1 MRLKILSCM
10 LGALWL
16 AQSAGAQINM
26 TDTAVGTDR
35 AAAES
40 KLKAQA
46 LRNYL
51 KTAVSAEDLK
61 KYASDI
67 RREIYADYE
76 TFVTVSGAE
85 VSEQGSTVM
94 VTAVVSVDDQAVLA
108 KISGSEKLRGISLM
122 LHAADDGQKQ
132 LENREPSVSVKEQP
146 QQKEITKAEPDAPA
160 EPSGLSEQPGNSGDK
175 QPSAPAAAVSEA
187 GGFIELVDSL
197 KFSPDAREQV
207 VAALEAG
214 TDPNSRLLGSD
225 GEPYGDTAFTVLLNA
240 VGSSDPQLVKIFLEH
255 GADLLWKNEAGES
268 RVMKQIFFD
277 RELLGQMI
285 GSIPSLRGV
294 KFSGCTPA
302 GYMLRRMKK
311 TDFDYEIF
319 SKVIDLGNDLNEKE
333 CDENK
338 FGRLIMYA
346 IDGDREELN
355 PPEYLKKLL
364 DAGADWSVTDSR
376 GKNAVIK
383 AVEYNSLDHLK
394 LLREKGADL
403 NVATP
408 DGYTVLFKAVSNRK
422 ISDELVEYLVKN
434 GADVNAVSEKH
445 DNVTPLI
452 TAVRE
457 RRPQAVSILLAAG
470 AQPDAVNSKGRT
482 ALTFAVGNRDEKENL
497 EMAEA
502 LLKAGADPNREDLE
516 HYSAVKYALDGRRL
530 SLIKLLAD
538 HGGNIKAALQ
548 LKVGRSGKETTIYE
562 NIMSSSDK
570 NLGPLREYLKSIMDN
585 GS

>member
-61 KYASDI
+61 KYA
-67 RREIYADYE
+67 
-76 TFVTVSGAE
+76 
-85 VSEQGSTVM
+85 STVM

-160 EPSGLSEQPGNSGDK
+160 EPSGLSEQPGNSVDK

-268 RVMKQIFFD
+268 RVM
-277 RELLGQMI
+277 
-285 GSIPSLRGV
+285 RGV

-434 GADVNAVSEKH
+434 GANVNAVSEKH

>member
-146 QQKEITKAEPDAPA
+146 QQKEITEAEPDAPA
-160 EPSGLSEQPGNSGDK
+160 EPSGLSEQPGNSVDK

-319 SKVIDLGNDLNEKE
+319 SKVIDLGNDLN
-333 CDENK
+333 
-338 FGRLIMYA
+338 
-346 IDGDREELN
+346 
-355 PPEYLKKLL
+355 
-364 DAGADWSVTDSR
+364 
-376 GKNAVIK
+376 
-383 AVEYNSLDHLK
+383 
-394 LLREKGADL
+394 
-403 NVATP
+403 VATP

-434 GADVNAVSEKH
+434 GANVNAVSEKH

-482 ALTFAVGNRDEKENL
+482 ALTFAVGNRNEKESL

>member
-1 MRLKILSCM
+1 M
-10 LGALWL
+10 
-16 AQSAGAQINM
+16 
-26 TDTAVGTDR
+26 
-35 AAAES
+35 
-40 KLKAQA
+40 
-46 LRNYL
+46 
-51 KTAVSAEDLK
+51 
-61 KYASDI
+61 
-67 RREIYADYE
+67 
-76 TFVTVSGAE
+76 
-85 VSEQGSTVM
+85 
-94 VTAVVSVDDQAVLA
+94 
-108 KISGSEKLRGISLM
+108 
-122 LHAADDGQKQ
+122 
-132 LENREPSVSVKEQP
+132 
-146 QQKEITKAEPDAPA
+146 
-160 EPSGLSEQPGNSGDK
+160 
-175 QPSAPAAAVSEA
+175 
-187 GGFIELVDSL
+187 
-197 KFSPDAREQV
+197 

-214 TDPNSRLLGSD
+214 TDPNSRSLGSD

>member
-160 EPSGLSEQPGNSGDK
+160 EPSGLSEQPGNSVDK
-175 QPSAPAAAVSEA
+175 QPSAPVAAVSEA

-319 SKVIDLGNDLNEKE
+319 S
-333 CDENK
+333 
-338 FGRLIMYA
+338 RSAM
-346 IDGDREELN
+346 
-355 PPEYLKKLL
+355 
-364 DAGADWSVTDSR
+364 
-376 GKNAVIK
+376 
-383 AVEYNSLDHLK
+383 
-394 LLREKGADL
+394 
-403 NVATP
+403 
-408 DGYTVLFKAVSNRK
+408 K
-422 ISDELVEYLVKN
+422 ISS
-434 GADVNAVSEKH
+434 AD
-445 DNVTPLI
+445 
-452 TAVRE
+452 
-457 RRPQAVSILLAAG
+457 
-470 AQPDAVNSKGRT
+470 
-482 ALTFAVGNRDEKENL
+482 
-497 EMAEA
+497 
-502 LLKAGADPNREDLE
+502 
-516 HYSAVKYALDGRRL
+516 
-530 SLIKLLAD
+530 
-538 HGGNIKAALQ
+538 
-548 LKVGRSGKETTIYE
+548 
-562 NIMSSSDK
+562 
-570 NLGPLREYLKSIMDN
+570 
-585 GS
+585 

>member
-1 MRLKILSCM
+1 
-10 LGALWL
+10 
-16 AQSAGAQINM
+16 
-26 TDTAVGTDR
+26 
-35 AAAES
+35 
-40 KLKAQA
+40 
-46 LRNYL
+46 
-51 KTAVSAEDLK
+51 
-61 KYASDI
+61 
-67 RREIYADYE
+67 
-76 TFVTVSGAE
+76 
-85 VSEQGSTVM
+85 
-94 VTAVVSVDDQAVLA
+94 
-108 KISGSEKLRGISLM
+108 
-122 LHAADDGQKQ
+122 
-132 LENREPSVSVKEQP
+132 
-146 QQKEITKAEPDAPA
+146 
-160 EPSGLSEQPGNSGDK
+160 
-175 QPSAPAAAVSEA
+175 
-187 GGFIELVDSL
+187 
-197 KFSPDAREQV
+197 
-207 VAALEAG
+207 
-214 TDPNSRLLGSD
+214 
-225 GEPYGDTAFTVLLNA
+225 
-240 VGSSDPQLVKIFLEH
+240 
-255 GADLLWKNEAGES
+255 
-268 RVMKQIFFD
+268 MKQIFFD

-338 FGRLIMYA
+338 FGR
-346 IDGDREELN
+346 
-355 PPEYLKKLL
+355 
-364 DAGADWSVTDSR
+364 ADWSVTDSR

-434 GADVNAVSEKH
+434 GANVNAVSEKH

-470 AQPDAVNSKGRT
+470 AQPDAV
-482 ALTFAVGNRDEKENL
+482 NL

>member
-132 LENREPSVSVKEQP
+132 LENSEPSVSVKEQP
-146 QQKEITKAEPDAPA
+146 QHKEITKAEPDAPA

-197 KFSPDAREQV
+197 KFAPDAREQV
-207 VAALEAG
+207 
-214 TDPNSRLLGSD
+214 
-225 GEPYGDTAFTVLLNA
+225 
-240 VGSSDPQLVKIFLEH
+240 
-255 GADLLWKNEAGES
+255 
-268 RVMKQIFFD
+268 
-277 RELLGQMI
+277 
-285 GSIPSLRGV
+285 
-294 KFSGCTPA
+294 
-302 GYMLRRMKK
+302 
-311 TDFDYEIF
+311 
-319 SKVIDLGNDLNEKE
+319 
-333 CDENK
+333 
-338 FGRLIMYA
+338 
-346 IDGDREELN
+346 
-355 PPEYLKKLL
+355 
-364 DAGADWSVTDSR
+364 
-376 GKNAVIK
+376 
-383 AVEYNSLDHLK
+383 
-394 LLREKGADL
+394 
-403 NVATP
+403 
-408 DGYTVLFKAVSNRK
+408 
-422 ISDELVEYLVKN
+422 
-434 GADVNAVSEKH
+434 
-445 DNVTPLI
+445 
-452 TAVRE
+452 
-457 RRPQAVSILLAAG
+457 
-470 AQPDAVNSKGRT
+470 
-482 ALTFAVGNRDEKENL
+482 
-497 EMAEA
+497 
-502 LLKAGADPNREDLE
+502 
-516 HYSAVKYALDGRRL
+516 
-530 SLIKLLAD
+530 
-538 HGGNIKAALQ
+538 
-548 LKVGRSGKETTIYE
+548 ETTANVDLTQFGGAVPADEFYYAA
-562 NIMSSSDK
+562 D
-570 NLGPLREYLKSIMDN
+570 
-585 GS
+585 